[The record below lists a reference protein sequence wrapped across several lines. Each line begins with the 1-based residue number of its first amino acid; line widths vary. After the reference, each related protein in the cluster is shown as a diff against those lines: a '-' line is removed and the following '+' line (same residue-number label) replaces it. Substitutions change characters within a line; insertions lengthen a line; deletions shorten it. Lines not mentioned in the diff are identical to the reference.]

1 MVKTTFR
8 DLINAPVLGG
18 GIPHGRGLKAFIP
31 GGVSAPWFGPDQLD
45 LPLGQDEV
53 AEAGSMLGS
62 GSIVVMDDHTCVV
75 RAAWRI
81 TKFFSRESCG
91 QCTPCRE
98 GSGWLERIMER
109 IETGPGAR
117 GGPRPAPRRLRQHR
131 PRRDLAAAAD
141 HHLRA
146 GPLHPVVDRLGHPHV
161 PRRVPGPHQGGGLP
175 L

>member
-1 MVKTTFR
+1 
-8 DLINAPVLGG
+8 
-18 GIPHGRGLKAFIP
+18 
-31 GGVSAPWFGPDQLD
+31 
-45 LPLGQDEV
+45 
-53 AEAGSMLGS
+53 MLGS
-62 GSIVVMDDHTCVV
+62 GSIVVMDDHTCAV

-98 GSGWLERIMER
+98 GSGWLERIMDR
-109 IETGPGAR
+109 IETGEGREEDLDLLLDACDNISPGA
-117 GGPRPAPRRLRQHR
+117 G
-131 PRRDLAAAAD
+131 LAAPAD

-146 GPLHPVVDRLGHPHV
+146 RAVHPVVDQLGHHHV